1 MDELGLF
8 FKALPKKGLA
18 ENSRRCKGGKKSK
31 QSLTAAFFVATNG
44 SKISESAVIWK
55 SRSQTCFQNIQYK
68 TRPSMVHYF
77 SNEKAWMKTEIMEDV
92 LRFFDRKVQ
101 LEGRMIILF
110 LDNTPCHPETLENNL
125 KDIKLIFLPKFTTL

>member
-1 MDELGLF
+1 
-8 FKALPKKGLA
+8 
-18 ENSRRCKGGKKSK
+18 
-31 QSLTAAFFVATNG
+31 
-44 SKISESAVIWK
+44 
-55 SRSQTCFQNIQYK
+55 
-68 TRPSMVHYF
+68 MVHYF

-110 LDNTPCHPETLENNL
+110 LDNTPCHSETLENNL